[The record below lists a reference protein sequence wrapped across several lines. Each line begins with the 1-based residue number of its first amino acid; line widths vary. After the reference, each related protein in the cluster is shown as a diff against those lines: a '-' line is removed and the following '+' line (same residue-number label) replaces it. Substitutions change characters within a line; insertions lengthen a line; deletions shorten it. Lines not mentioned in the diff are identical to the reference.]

1 MKVLMTGGTG
11 FIGQYL
17 SQYLSEQGHQIIIL
31 SRHPGKHQES
41 DGKEITV
48 KAWADDLSPI
58 VNEVEA
64 IINLAGENLSS
75 QRWTAA
81 VKKRILESRVK
92 TTRAIVD
99 GIEKAENKPRVLLSA
114 SAVNYYGDHGRDRI
128 RETVPPANDFLALVC
143 QQWEDEARKTET
155 HEVRTI
161 ITRIGLPMQTDGGV
175 LKKMLIPF
183 KLGVGGPLGNG
194 RQFFPWIHMLDLC
207 RAFDFLLTNE
217 KLTGPYNVTAP
228 TPVTMRQFAV
238 ELGKVL
244 HRPAWLP
251 VPKMVLDIVLGELAK
266 PILASMRVVPQNLL
280 NAGFKFQFEEL
291 GPALKDILN

>member
-11 FIGQYL
+11 FIGKYL
-17 SQYLSEQGHQIIIL
+17 SRYLSEQGHQIAIL
-31 SRHPGKHQES
+31 SRHPGKNQELDS
-41 DGKEITV
+41 DKITV
-48 KAWADDLSPI
+48 EAWSEDLSSTLSR
-58 VNEVEA
+58 VDG
-64 IINLAGENLSS
+64 IINLAGENISS

-99 GIEKAENKPRVLLSA
+99 GIKKTENKPKVLLSA

-128 RETVPPANDFLALVC
+128 RETVPPANDFLGLVC
-143 QQWEDEARKTET
+143 QQWEDEARKAEAYDI
-155 HEVRTI
+155 RTV

-175 LKKMLIPF
+175 LNKMLTPF

-207 RAFDFLLTNE
+207 RAFDFLLTSE
-217 KLTGPYNVTAP
+217 ELSGPFNITAP

-251 VPKMVLDIVLGELAK
+251 VPKIALEIVLGELAK
-266 PILASMRVVPQNLL
+266 PIMASMRVVPQNLL
-280 NAGFKFQFEEL
+280 NAGFNFQFEEL
-291 GPALKDILN
+291 GPALKDILG